1 MEKFIIFI
9 IIIIFVTIVVV
20 VIVIIIIIIIIFIF
34 ISIIII
40 IINSVTYDFLIY
52 CFFLFLA
59 HEYLIKLILVRYF
72 INVKNECKKII

>member
-40 IINSVTYDFLIY
+40 INSVTYDFLIY

-59 HEYLIKLILVRYF
+59 HEYLIKLILLRYF

>member
-20 VIVIIIIIIIIFIF
+20 VIVIIIIIF
-34 ISIIII
+34 ISIII

>member
-20 VIVIIIIIIIIFIF
+20 VIVIIIIIF
-34 ISIIII
+34 ISIII

-59 HEYLIKLILVRYF
+59 HEYLIKLILVTYF

>member
-20 VIVIIIIIIIIFIF
+20 VIVIIII
-34 ISIIII
+34 IIII

-72 INVKNECKKII
+72 INVKNECKKFI

>member
-20 VIVIIIIIIIIFIF
+20 VIVIIIIIF
-34 ISIIII
+34 ISIII

-72 INVKNECKKII
+72 INVKNECKKFI

>member
-20 VIVIIIIIIIIFIF
+20 VIVIIIII
-34 ISIIII
+34 IIII

-59 HEYLIKLILVRYF
+59 HEYLIKLILVTYF

>member
-20 VIVIIIIIIIIFIF
+20 VIIIIIFI
-34 ISIIII
+34 IIIIII

>member
-1 MEKFIIFI
+1 MEFIIFI

-20 VIVIIIIIIIIFIF
+20 VIVIIIII
-34 ISIIII
+34 IIII

-59 HEYLIKLILVRYF
+59 HEYLIKLIFVRYF
-72 INVKNECKKII
+72 INVKNECKKFI

>member
-34 ISIIII
+34 ISIII